1 MPHLLIFSLS
11 VWRLCVRVFAAILFI
26 PLILPSVCLAQA
38 DDLEGIRPLEE
49 FSPGFLGMYRKVM
62 EIEEEIGRYAEEYGV
77 EMTLAR
83 ALCIQE
89 SGGNAN
95 LNSWAGANGYFQV
108 MPATFRSLGVES
120 NIEAGVKYLSQMIR
134 RFGRGD
140 YALGAYNGGPGRI
153 VRGRPPLETLQYILF
168 VGHYRNVLKV
178 DEPSVRYH
186 ASELRLESVRE
197 GDDWW
202 SLSQRLG
209 MSVLQLRVHNPF
221 LATRALHVGQLI
233 AYPPAPRTDLFVPVE
248 DDLEYVTRHGD
259 NYLMLAFV
267 LDVDRDAMRA
277 VNDLWHLQ
285 TLPANQ
291 VLRVPLAWEGK
302 YNEHEVR
309 VGEDL
314 QMVATAMNSQPWRI
328 IRDNALF
335 WDETLTPGMVLKV
348 RPVPQTP
355 TFVTHRVAG
364 GDTLGALARRYRT
377 TVGAIQSANSLGR
390 RTTIKIGQR
399 LRIPARVSR

>member
-1 MPHLLIFSLS
+1 MPQLLTSAS
-11 VWRLCVRVFAAILFI
+11 SAGRSYPRVFATVLLGA
-26 PLILPSVCLAQA
+26 LILPSVQPVQA
-38 DDLEGIRPLEE
+38 DGLDGIRPLEE

-62 EIEEEIGRYAEEYGV
+62 EIEDEIGRHAETYGV
-77 EMTLAR
+77 DMTLAR

-108 MPATFRSLGVES
+108 MPATFRSLGVET
-120 NIEAGVKYLSQMIR
+120 NIEAGIKYLSQMIR

-140 YALGAYNGGPGRI
+140 YAIGAYNGGPGRI

-168 VGHYRNVLKV
+168 VGQYRNVLKV
-178 DEPSVRYH
+178 YESSVRHH
-186 ASELRLESVRE
+186 ATQLRLESVRE
-197 GDDWW
+197 GDSWW

-209 MSVLQLRVHNPF
+209 VSVLQLRVHNPF

-233 AYPPAPRTDLFVPVE
+233 AHPPAPRTDLFVPVD

-259 NYLMLAFV
+259 NYLMLSFV
-267 LDVDRDAMRA
+267 LGVNRNAMRA
-277 VNDLWHLQ
+277 ANDLWHLQ
-285 TLPANQ
+285 TLPPNQ

-302 YNEHEVR
+302 YNEHEVQ
-309 VGEDL
+309 VGDDL
-314 QMVATAMNSQPWRI
+314 QTVATAMKSQPWRI

-335 WDETLTPGMVLKV
+335 WDETLTPGTVLKV
-348 RPVPQTP
+348 RPVPPRP
-355 TFVTHRVAG
+355 TFVTHLVSS

-377 TVGAIQSANSLGR
+377 TVRAIQSANSLGGSTAIR
-390 RTTIKIGQR
+390 IGQQ
-399 LRIPARVSR
+399 LRIPAHASG